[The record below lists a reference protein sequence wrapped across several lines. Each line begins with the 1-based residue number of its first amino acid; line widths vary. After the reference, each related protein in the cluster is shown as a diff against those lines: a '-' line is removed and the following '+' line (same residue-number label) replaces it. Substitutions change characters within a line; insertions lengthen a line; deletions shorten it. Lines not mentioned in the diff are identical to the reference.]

1 MNLYNLSITY
11 FPFQDKEREYV
22 VTLKPKFYS
31 QESGIPGCTWDL
43 EGCTFWNIK
52 MGLNCSSCPQ
62 ERTNSSGRQSPGIRG
77 AFKAADGVGHV

>member
-31 QESGIPGCTWDL
+31 QESGIPGYTWDL